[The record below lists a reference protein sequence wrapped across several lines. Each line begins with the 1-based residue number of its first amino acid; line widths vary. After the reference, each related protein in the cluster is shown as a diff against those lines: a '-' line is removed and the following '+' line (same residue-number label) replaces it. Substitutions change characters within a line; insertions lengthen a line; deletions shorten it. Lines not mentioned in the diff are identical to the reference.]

1 MERRKWGKP
10 GVSTGQGLGV
20 SLKQEQD
27 VETVPESQ
35 RQYVRE
41 GSEVGEGE
49 ERGLRWGRAASC
61 QPPQKEKRGGLK
73 AGGGVSSQ
81 QRFPP
86 IPVNA
91 ALGPLRWPEDVPTAS
106 LWPSPSFSFIFI
118 YLLTFMKSPCHPI
131 PLAYVVL
138 TIPTPPPAIQ
148 LSVQLSV
155 YLSQGK

>member
-1 MERRKWGKP
+1 M
-10 GVSTGQGLGV
+10 
-20 SLKQEQD
+20 
-27 VETVPESQ
+27 
-35 RQYVRE
+35 
-41 GSEVGEGE
+41 GEGE

-86 IPVNA
+86 TPVNA
-91 ALGPLRWPEDVPTAS
+91 ALGPLCWPEDVPTAS

-131 PLAYVVL
+131 PLACCPDHPH
-138 TIPTPPPAIQ
+138 PTPSHPAVCAAVC
-148 LSVQLSV
+148 LSVTRKIKTASSRTYVCGLWGGMTGGYSAYTMPGYWDGAFQPFLD
-155 YLSQGK
+155 Q